1 MTMADE
7 SEEVDGLL
15 GALAKML
22 IAKGAPPEASS
33 IAAVEHKAPGGQPEE
48 AEVLPITTIVQEGT
62 PKRTVTP
69 EHLQGLILAG
79 LQKVEEFPKDG
90 VSITVY
96 GLKPWNA
103 MITFAPGSVSSKT
116 AATYRQMLPQLIEEL
131 RKQFDVE

>member
-15 GALAKML
+15 GALVKML
-22 IAKGAPPEASS
+22 IGKDAPPEASS
-33 IAAVEHKAPGGQPEE
+33 IAAVEHEAPGGPPEE
-48 AEVLPITTIVQEGT
+48 AEVLPITTIVQEGA

-79 LQKVEEFPKDG
+79 LRKVEEFPKDG